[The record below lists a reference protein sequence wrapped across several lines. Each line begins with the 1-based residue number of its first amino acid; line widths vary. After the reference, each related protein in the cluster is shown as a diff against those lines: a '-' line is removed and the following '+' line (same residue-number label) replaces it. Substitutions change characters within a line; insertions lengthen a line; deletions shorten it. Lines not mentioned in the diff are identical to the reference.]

1 MVHIYVFVYVLIEC
15 ASKMVNHGFKLPF
28 NQAHFQLACSLSDR
42 HCPLAY
48 VRFTADLRTYRLSY
62 VSSIKFS

>member
-1 MVHIYVFVYVLIEC
+1 MYGAYLFLRIEC
-15 ASKMVNHGFKLPF
+15 SSKMVINGFKLPF
-28 NQAHFQLACSLSDR
+28 NHNAFQLACSLSDR

-48 VRFTADLRTYRLSY
+48 LRFTADLRTYRLSY